1 MVVMY
6 REIEDVQQLK
16 KINAELTRR
25 ISTQAKYKKR
35 KEVGYPSGRAEI
47 FVQFERQSGNEVRW
61 WSSHPSEDKST
72 IINLVGSGDPDGKD
86 YLEIDLQFCIAVEN
100 FDRRHGGAF
109 VEEFSTRRVF
119 LAHRGIVT
127 RGNSRV
133 KREDLL
139 AETTHEMVPVATS
152 SGQTDL
158 LIVAPLDSKT
168 LFDDIARFGHEIRRA
183 AKVAM
188 GEEAPA
194 SEPAPGTL
202 SSRKFSVIDQS
213 IRDYFDEFEGVR
225 KSPARRASKV
235 FVQHGSIVRQ
245 LADALQSCRLH
256 KSQLIDLLAE
266 GTNEVC
272 VYEVK
277 TAFDRAS
284 IYTAIGQLS
293 LHALASAKQFPKKG
307 VRKVFVV
314 PAGVSDEFKALMRRD
329 LGIEV
334 LCFHRDGDGT
344 IEFDGID
351 KVSPKR

>member
-1 MVVMY
+1 MMVLY
-6 REIEDVQQLK
+6 REVEEVQQLK
-16 KINAELTRR
+16 KLNAELTHR
-25 ISTQAKYKKR
+25 ISVQAPYEKSKL
-35 KEVGYPSGRAEI
+35 VGYPSGRDTFPI
-47 FVQFERQSGNEVRW
+47 QFERRSGSDVRW
-61 WSSHPSEDKST
+61 WSSRLSENHAAM
-72 IINLVGSGDPDGKD
+72 INLVGMGDPESES
-86 YLEIDLQFCIAVEN
+86 YLLIDLQFNIPLKH
-100 FDRRHGGAF
+100 FGRKHGGAF
-109 VEEFSTRRVF
+109 VEELSTGRKF
-119 LAHRGIVT
+119 LAHRGIVS
-127 RGNSRV
+127 RGKARV

-139 AETTHEMVPVATS
+139 AETTHEMVQVATS

-158 LIVAPLDSKT
+158 LIVAPLDSTT

-194 SEPAPGTL
+194 SAPTPGAL
-202 SSRKFSVIDQS
+202 SSRKFSVIDQN
-213 IRDYFDEFEGVR
+213 IRGYFDEFEGV
-225 KSPARRASKV
+225 KQSPARRASKV
-235 FVQHGSIVRQ
+235 FVQHGSVVRQ

-266 GTNEVC
+266 GKNEVC

-277 TAFDRAS
+277 TASDRAS

-314 PAGVSDEFKALMRRD
+314 PAGVSDEFKALMHRD

-334 LCFHRDGDGT
+334 LCFHRNVDGT
-344 IEFDGID
+344 IKFDGID

>member
-1 MVVMY
+1 MMVLY
-6 REIEDVQQLK
+6 REVEDVQQLK
-16 KINAELTRR
+16 KINADLTRR
-25 ISTQAKYKKR
+25 ISKQAPHKKR

-47 FVQFERQSGNEVRW
+47 SVQFERRSGNEVRW

-72 IINLVGSGDPDGKD
+72 IINLVGAGDPDSKS
-86 YLEIDLQFCIAVEN
+86 YLEIDLQFSIVVEH

-109 VEEFSTRRVF
+109 VEEFSTGRVF

-127 RGNSRV
+127 RGKARV

-158 LIVAPLDSKT
+158 LIVAPLDST
-168 LFDDIARFGHEIRRA
+168 RLFDDVARFGHEIRRA

-188 GEEAPA
+188 GEETPA
-194 SEPAPGTL
+194 SAPTPGAL
-202 SSRKFSVIDQS
+202 SSRKFSAIDQN
-213 IRDYFDEFEGVR
+213 IRGYFDEFEGVR

-235 FVQHGSIVRQ
+235 FVQHGSVVRQ

-266 GTNEVC
+266 GKNEVC

-277 TAFDRAS
+277 TASDRAS

-314 PAGVSDEFKALMRRD
+314 PSGVSDDFKALMRRD

-334 LCFHRDGDGT
+334 LCFHRNGDGT

-351 KVSPKR
+351 AVSPKH

>member
-1 MVVMY
+1 MTVLF
-6 REIEDVQQLK
+6 REIEDVQRLK
-16 KINAELTRR
+16 KLNAELTRR
-25 ISTQAKYKKR
+25 VTTQAPYSKR
-35 KEVGYPSGRAEI
+35 KIVGYPSGREEFPI
-47 FVQFERQSGNEVRW
+47 QFESRKGQDVRW
-61 WSSHPSEDKST
+61 WSTKRSGDGAA
-72 IINLVGSGDPDGKD
+72 IINLVGSGDPDSEN
-86 YLEIDLQFCIAVEN
+86 YLLIDLQFNIPVQR
-100 FDRRHGGAF
+100 FDRRHGASF
-109 VEEFSTRRVF
+109 VEELATRRVY
-119 LAHRGIVT
+119 LAHRGIVS
-127 RGNSRV
+127 RGKSRV

-152 SGQTDL
+152 SGRTDL
-158 LIVAPLDSKT
+158 LIVAPLDSTT

-188 GEEAPA
+188 GDETPT
-194 SEPAPGTL
+194 SEPTLGAL
-202 SSRKFSVIDQS
+202 SSRNFSAVDQN
-213 IRDYFDEFEGVR
+213 IRGYFDEFEGVR

-266 GTNEVC
+266 GANEVC

-277 TAFDRAS
+277 TASDRAS

-293 LHALASAKQFPKKG
+293 LHALASAKRFPKKG

-314 PAGVSDEFKALMRRD
+314 PAGVSDEFKALMRCD

-334 LCFHRDGDGT
+334 LCFHRKDDGT
-344 IEFDGID
+344 IEFDSID